1 MENEKEITFL
11 LPCLNEEKTIPE
23 TIMMIKQFIKRTK
36 ISAEIVV
43 IDNGSKDNSIGVAK
57 KLGAI
62 VKKETNKGYGNALRR
77 GLKEATGKYI
87 IMGDCDTTYDFE
99 HIGEFIKKLN
109 EGYDLVIGNRYKGG
123 IEKGAMPWTHRYLGV
138 PFLSY
143 LGRKKYN
150 VNIGDFHCGL
160 RGINSKTIKKLNFK
174 TSGMEFATEMIYI
187 FSKNNKKI
195 TEVPTVLKKCSDIS
209 RKPHLNAIRD
219 GFRHLKFIYKNT

>member
-11 LPCLNEEKTIPE
+11 LPCLNEEKTISK
-23 TIMMIKQFIKRTK
+23 TIMMIKKFIKRTN
-36 ISAEIVV
+36 ISSEILL
-43 IDNGSKDNSIGVAK
+43 IDNGSEDNSKEIAI

-62 VKKETNKGYGNALRR
+62 VKKENNKGYGNALRR
-77 GLKEATGKYI
+77 GFKEASGKYI
-87 IMGDCDTTYDFE
+87 IMGDCDATYDFE
-99 HIGEFIKKLN
+99 NVDEFVKKLN
-109 EGYDLVIGNRYKGG
+109 DGYDLVVGNRYQGG
-123 IEKGAMPWTHRYLGV
+123 IEKGAMHWTHKYIGV
-138 PFLSY
+138 PLLSY

-160 RGINSKTIKKLNFK
+160 RGLNSKTAKELDFK
-174 TSGMEFATEMIYI
+174 TTGMEFATEMIYV

-219 GFRHLKFIYKNT
+219 GFRHLKFIYKNI